1 MSGLSEEGKKDVKK
15 FTDWVNANSEEI
27 PPEIVYPPKHDDHH
41 GHGHEHKE
49 IVIPHEETLR
59 EKMAKR
65 EHIDENFQ
73 EEWQN
78 VMQKANDD
86 PSSPERWYR
95 LASSIGGALIVLV
108 LLITVANLPRFGS
121 PDAPAMNEVAR
132 RYLESGLQETGAVNS
147 VAGMIL
153 DYRAFDTLGESVVLF
168 TATVTV
174 IFLLQQK
181 ERNHNKEDIEA
192 VDGNYKGI
200 RSLPAK
206 VIVAITFPFIILYGI
221 YIVLNGHLSPGGGF
235 SGGAIIG
242 AGLVLNHLV
251 FGQEFSEKFINVNK
265 CKKLMAGG
273 LFVYIALKTY
283 SILTGA
289 NGINSHIP
297 LGKAGSIFSG
307 GLIFP
312 LNICVGVVVACTVFS
327 LYSLFTDWS
336 S

>member
-1 MSGLSEEGKKDVKK
+1 MKVISDNGDLRKAL
-15 FTDWVNANSEEI
+15 DWVEANSPDI
-27 PPEIVYPPKHDDHH
+27 PPEIVYPPKKDDHH
-41 GHGHEHKE
+41 HGHDEKPSVALPIEEEVHEKYKE
-49 IVIPHEETLR
+49 DIIGEL
-59 EKMAKR
+59 
-65 EHIDENFQ
+65 
-73 EEWQN
+73 
-78 VMQKANDD
+78 KAATQTAPKDV
-86 PSSPERWYR
+86 SQPEIWYR
-95 LASSIGGALIVLV
+95 FGAILGGLLIVAMLLV
-108 LLITVANLPRFGS
+108 TVASLPKFGS
-121 PDAPAMNEVAR
+121 ADAPAMNEVAK
-132 RYLESGLQETGAVNS
+132 RYLESGLSETGAVNT
-147 VAGMIL
+147 VTGMIL

-181 ERNHNKEDIEA
+181 ERNHDENDKEA

-206 VIVAITFPFIILYGI
+206 VIIRITFPFIILYGI

-242 AGLVLNHLV
+242 GGLVLNHLV
-251 FGQEFSEKFINVNK
+251 FGQKFSEKYITVKK
-265 CKKLMAGG
+265 CTKLMAIG
-273 LFVYIALKTY
+273 LFIYMGLKAY

-289 NGINSHIP
+289 NGIHSIVP
-297 LGKAGSIFSG
+297 LGQAGSILSS

-312 LNICVGVVVACTVFS
+312 LNICVGMVVACTVFS